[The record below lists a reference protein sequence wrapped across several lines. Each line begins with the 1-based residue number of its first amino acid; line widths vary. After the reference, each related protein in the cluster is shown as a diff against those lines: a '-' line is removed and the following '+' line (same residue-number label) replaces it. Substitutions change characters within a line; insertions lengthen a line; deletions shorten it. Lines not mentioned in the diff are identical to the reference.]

1 MINEIL
7 SEALLPVLLV
17 LSVYLMSRKPLGKTD
32 TSINEVP
39 NPYYKGRA

>member
-7 SEALLPVLLV
+7 SEALLPVILV
-17 LSVYLMSRKPLGKTD
+17 LSVYLMSRKPLGKSD
-32 TSINEVP
+32 KAINEVP